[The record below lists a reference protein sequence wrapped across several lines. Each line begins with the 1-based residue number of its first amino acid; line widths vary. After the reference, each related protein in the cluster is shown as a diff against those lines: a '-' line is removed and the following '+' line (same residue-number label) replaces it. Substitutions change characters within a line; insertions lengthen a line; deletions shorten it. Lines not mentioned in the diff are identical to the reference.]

1 MLLWA
6 MFWDWRIDS
15 SGCGNGGH
23 SDSLPCLP
31 IRGIY
36 AKIMRRKYVLYNFSN
51 GPIWYNIRVLDVLTG
66 PG

>member
-15 SGCGNGGH
+15 SGCGDGGH

-36 AKIMRRKYVLYNFSN
+36 AKIMIRRYVLYYNFVMAQF
-51 GPIWYNIRVLDVLTG
+51 GIILEFLMF
-66 PG
+66 